1 MLTGEPSMKNA
12 SRTGWL
18 AYSELQQIGGA
29 MERQVK
35 TRRSRS
41 EQGFPAGRTALV
53 LLGAALLALAL
64 PLLSGCGRGAVRS
77 PFAPIRPISPIAAKI
92 VAGAK
97 AEVQRGVA
105 YDASYRVISYPGGDV
120 RADRGACT
128 DVVIRALR
136 HAGFDLQRLIHE
148 DMRRH
153 FHEYPQRYGAVGPDA
168 SIDHRRVPN
177 QITFF
182 RRHGLELP
190 RSTSGAAGATWQP
203 GDIVYWRL
211 PNGPLHCGV
220 LSDTCDDGGLPF
232 VIHNL
237 EVAREEDCLTAW
249 KIVGHFR
256 YPVDRRTGSE
266 SQNAKGHRARAG
278 NGVEKE
284 EPRRTGR
291 ET

>member
-1 MLTGEPSMKNA
+1 
-12 SRTGWL
+12 
-18 AYSELQQIGGA
+18 
-29 MERQVK
+29 
-35 TRRSRS
+35 
-41 EQGFPAGRTALV
+41 
-53 LLGAALLALAL
+53 
-64 PLLSGCGRGAVRS
+64 LSPV
-77 PFAPIRPISPIAAKI
+77 AAKI

-105 YDASYRVISYPGGDV
+105 YDASYRVIAYPGGDV

-136 HAGFDLQRLIHE
+136 HAGFDLQRLIHD
-148 DMRRH
+148 DMRHH
-153 FHEYPQRYGAVGPDA
+153 FSAYPQRYGATGPDA
-168 SIDHRRVPN
+168 NIDHRRVPN

-190 RSTSGAAGATWQP
+190 LSTGGAAAATWQP

-220 LSDTCDDGGLPF
+220 LSDARGDSGLPC

-256 YPVDRRTGSE
+256 YPAGRVFGPESTRRHGDTANSQGWTG
-266 SQNAKGHRARAG
+266 
-278 NGVEKE
+278 
-284 EPRRTGR
+284 
-291 ET
+291 